1 MKIEGLSAAT
11 KARLATRIRERIKK
25 IEMLLD
31 TIASKPEGADDAGDA
46 RTMSKKDEAML
57 RLRLLEEEKELILLE
72 GDEGVSDIEEV
83 RKENAKL
90 RRRHAQYEQLL
101 KRAGVDAEREL
112 GVLELLEVAAP
123 VVAAPVVA
131 AEAPPPVK
139 VAPPEKV
146 EAARAAKGRARG
158 KAAGVGLGDYA
169 PRTDGVG
176 K

>member
-11 KARLATRIRERIKK
+11 KARLATKIRERIKK

-46 RTMSKKDEAML
+46 RTMNKKDEATL
-57 RLRLLEEEKELILLE
+57 RLRLLDEEKELIVLE

-83 RKENAKL
+83 RKENARL
-90 RRRHAQYEQLL
+90 RRRHRQYEQLL
-101 KRAGVDAEREL
+101 ARAGVDADREL
-112 GVLELLEVAAP
+112 GVMDLLEAVEPAP
-123 VVAAPVVA
+123 VVEVA

-146 EAARAAKGRARG
+146 EAARAGRGKPRG
-158 KAAGVGLGDYA
+158 KAAAVRSGDYA
-169 PRTDGVG
+169 PRFDGVG